1 MTESDGPDGGP
12 RPLGASLEHVIRGL
26 GMPPAAVVETV
37 FSRWSALVGPTIA
50 THARPASVRDDL
62 LVVSVDDP
70 AWGTE
75 LRYRAQELLSKIAD
89 GVGPG
94 SPTRMEVRVRPRS
107 ARGPEPSVVNFTH
120 RNSAP

>member
-1 MTESDGPDGGP
+1 M
-12 RPLGASLEHVIRGL
+12 GASLEQVTIGL

-50 THARPASVRDDL
+50 THARPASVRGDL
-62 LVVSVDDP
+62 LVVNVDDP

-75 LRYRAQELLSKIAD
+75 LRYQAQGLLSKIAD
-89 GVGPG
+89 SVGRG

-107 ARGPEPSVVNFTH
+107 ARGWDPSVVNSAH